1 MLIIERQQKILDLLK
16 ARLTVQLED
25 MSRELDVS
33 TSTIRR
39 DLEVLEEQGYAKRTH
54 GGAIYTGSE
63 SQSPHGISGQ
73 TLTERMNESINA
85 KMAIGALAASL
96 VKPHM
101 TVLMDGGSTVIYAAR
116 QITARPI
123 QVVTDSLAIAMH
135 FHDDDQV
142 ETLIVGGSLYPRTGI
157 TIGPIATGTLAELHG
172 DLLLFSLYGILG
184 DSVYN
189 VNIGMAEVE
198 QAMMRQATR
207 CALLMDS
214 SKFGRKSLAR
224 VCGVDELDHIITD
237 ANVDPMWKDQLGD
250 RLVIA
255 EQDEQVD

>member
-1 MLIIERQQKILDLLK
+1 MLIVERHQKILELLK
-16 ARLTVQLED
+16 QRLTVQLED
-25 MSRELDVS
+25 LARELNVS
-33 TSTIRR
+33 TSTVRR

-54 GGAIYTGSE
+54 GGAIYIGGE
-63 SQSPHGISGQ
+63 AQSPHGISGQ
-73 TLTERMNESINA
+73 TLTERMDEAIAA

-96 VKPHM
+96 VKPQM

-116 QITARPI
+116 QITARPL
-123 QVVTDSLAIAMH
+123 QVVTDSLAIATL

-142 ETLIVGGSLYPRTGI
+142 ETLLIGGSLYPRTGI
-157 TIGPIATGTLAELHG
+157 TIGPIATGTLAELHA

-198 QAMMRQATR
+198 QAMLRQATR

-224 VCGVDELDHIITD
+224 VCGIDELDHIITD
-237 ANVDPMWKDQLGD
+237 SNIDPQWKDQLGNK
-250 RLVIA
+250 LVIA
-255 EQDEQVD
+255 EEAE

>member
-1 MLIIERQQKILDLLK
+1 MLIVERQQKILDLLK
-16 ARLTVQLED
+16 EHLTVQLED
-25 MSRELDVS
+25 LSRQLDVS
-33 TSTIRR
+33 TSTVRR
-39 DLEVLEEQGYAKRTH
+39 DLEVLEDQGFAKRTH
-54 GGAIYTGSE
+54 GGAIFTGE
-63 SQSPHGISGQ
+63 AQSPHGVSGQ

-85 KMAIGALAASL
+85 KMAIGSLAASL
-96 VKPHM
+96 VKPQM

-135 FHDDDQV
+135 FHDDEQV
-142 ETLIVGGSLYPRTGI
+142 ETLLIGGSLYPRTGI
-157 TIGPIATGTLAELHG
+157 TIGPIATGTLAELHA
-172 DLLLFSLYGILG
+172 DLVLFSLYGILG

-237 ANVDPMWKDQLGD
+237 DGVDPVWHEQLGEK
-250 RLVIA
+250 LVIA
-255 EQDEQVD
+255 QKHDEVD

>member
-1 MLIIERQQKILDLLK
+1 MLIVERQQKILDLLK
-16 ARLTVQLED
+16 LRLTVQLED
-25 MSRELDVS
+25 LARELDVS
-33 TSTIRR
+33 TSTVRR

-54 GGAIYTGSE
+54 GGAIFTGE
-63 SQSPHGISGQ
+63 IQSPHGVSGQ
-73 TLTERMNESINA
+73 TLTERMNEAINA

-96 VKPHM
+96 VKPQM

-135 FHDDDQV
+135 FHDDEQV
-142 ETLIVGGSLYPRTGI
+142 ETLLIGGSLYPRTGI
-157 TIGPIATGTLAELHG
+157 TIGPIATGTLAELHA

-198 QAMMRQATR
+198 QAMMRQASR

-224 VCGVDELDHIITD
+224 VCGVDELDHVITD
-237 ANVDPMWKDQLGD
+237 SGVDPFWKEQLGD
-250 RLVIA
+250 KLVIA
-255 EQDEQVD
+255 EDEDMI

>member
-1 MLIIERQQKILDLLK
+1 MLIIERQKIILDLLK
-16 ARLTVQLED
+16 QRLTVQLED
-25 MSRELDVS
+25 LARELDVS
-33 TSTIRR
+33 TSTVRR
-39 DLEVLEEQGYAKRTH
+39 DLELFEEQGFARRTH
-54 GGAIYTGSE
+54 GGAIYTGE
-63 SQSPHGISGQ
+63 TQSPHGVSGL
-73 TLTERMNESINA
+73 TLTERMNEAIAA

-123 QVVTDSLAIAMH
+123 QVVTDSLAIATL
-135 FHDDDQV
+135 FHDDEQV
-142 ETLIVGGSLYPRTGI
+142 ETLLIGGSLYPRTGI

-184 DSVYN
+184 DSAYN
-189 VNIGMAEVE
+189 LNIGMAEVE

-224 VCGVDELDHIITD
+224 VCGVGELDHIITD
-237 ANVDPMWKDQLGD
+237 SQIDPVWLDQLGD
-250 RLVIA
+250 KLVIA
-255 EQDEQVD
+255 EDPAS